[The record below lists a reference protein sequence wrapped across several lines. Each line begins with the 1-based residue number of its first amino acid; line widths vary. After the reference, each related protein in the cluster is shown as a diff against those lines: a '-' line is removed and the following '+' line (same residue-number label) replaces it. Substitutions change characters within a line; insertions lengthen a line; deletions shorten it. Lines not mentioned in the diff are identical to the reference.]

1 MILMLT
7 MNFLNQ
13 GKLIKKVMN
22 LLKIKIQIY
31 SIEKIG
37 KIEIMKL

>member
-1 MILMLT
+1 MLT

-13 GKLIKKVMN
+13 GKSIKKVMN